1 MSRTTVICASHS
13 PLLYCYAKEP
23 ADWAAIQAAYSE
35 RREQVEAFDP
45 ELVFAFGADHFHGF
59 FMNLMP
65 AFCIGSKAQAVGDV
79 GGFAGELDVPA
90 ELAEAAVNYLRS
102 EDVDPAMSAD
112 MTVDHGFSQTI
123 SVMTGSLGAR
133 PVIPVFINC
142 MAQPYVPFRRSR
154 LMGAALGRFAA
165 TTGKRVLFLASGGMS
180 HHPRRYYPELGD
192 GPDEVTQWQLSG
204 GKNERSLSPGQ
215 WLDRLLSMHHEGA
228 EMIVRGERTPK
239 DMFLNEESDRRFL
252 DLLTSGELERFD
264 DWRPE
269 DLIRE
274 GGIGSM
280 ELHTWIAASAAHLA
294 AGGESVRLDYYSIA
308 PEIGISVG
316 IAHA

>member
-45 ELVFAFGADHFHGF
+45 ELVFAFGADHFNGF

-252 DLLTSGELERFD
+252 DLLTSGKLERFD